1 MKVLVT
7 GGLGFIG
14 SHTIVELLNN
24 NIEVICVDN
33 LSNSIAEI
41 KHRITQITN
50 KNFIFY
56 NIDVTDYNAL
66 EQVFREEK
74 DIDSIIHFAAYKSV
88 SESVIKSLDYYQNNI
103 IGLLNI
109 LKLADQ
115 FKVNIVF
122 SSSCTVYGEPKVL
135 PINENADIV
144 KPSSPYGNTKKIC
157 EEIIQDFTLYSQ
169 IKVISL
175 RYFNPVGAHE
185 SGLIGEL
192 PIGIPQNLFPFVTQ
206 TACGIREFLTIYGN
220 DYDTPDGTCIRDYIH
235 VVDLANAHLKAIEYI
250 DNMNQNYDVFNIGTG
265 KGISVLEIVNQF
277 EKLTKLKL
285 NYKFGRRRDGDIV
298 KIWADNSKV
307 LNVLNWRPEFGINEM
322 IITAWNWQKKYINK
336 S

>member
-33 LSNSIAEI
+33 LTNSITEI
-41 KHRITQITN
+41 KNRISQITN

-56 NIDVTDYNAL
+56 NIDVTDYIAL
-66 EQVFREEK
+66 EKVFVEHNN
-74 DIDSIIHFAAYKSV
+74 IDSIIHFAAFKSV

-103 IGLLNI
+103 VGLINI
-109 LKLADQ
+109 LKLAEQ
-115 FKVNIVF
+115 NNAKIVF
-122 SSSCTVYGEPKVL
+122 SSSCTVYGEPKEL
-135 PINENADIV
+135 PINEDSELV

-157 EEIIQDFTLYSQ
+157 EEILQDFTINSE
-169 IKVISL
+169 IKVVSL

-192 PIGIPQNLFPFVTQ
+192 PIGVPQNLFPFVTQ
-206 TACGIREFLTIYGN
+206 TAIGIRDVLTIYGN

-235 VVDLANAHLKAIEYI
+235 VVDLANAHLKAIEYF
-250 DNMNQNYDVFNIGTG
+250 DKMNQNYDVFNVGTG
-265 KGISVLEIVNQF
+265 NGISVLEIVNKF
-277 EKLTKLKL
+277 EKLTNLEL
-285 NYKFGRRRDGDIV
+285 NYKFGNRRDGDIV
-298 KIWADNSKV
+298 KIWADNSKA
-307 LNVLNWRPEFGINEM
+307 LNLLNWKPKFGINEM
-322 IITAWNWQKKYINK
+322 ILTSWNWQKKY
-336 S
+336 SV